1 MHGLCIRQVQLRIKS
16 GSKIKK
22 EKTPNIPLMFF
33 PHVSAH
39 RLDARPEKNG
49 KKGEKLNMQK
59 ISESEKPRQM
69 RARFLRPDCKKRKIG
84 EVGQI
89 CKNERCKMR
98 ERPTPQRPAKE
109 SPSCQA
115 GSAPTA
121 LCRARRRLW
130 KNAAVPPFMKYFKC
144 LNSI

>member
-1 MHGLCIRQVQLRIKS
+1 
-16 GSKIKK
+16 
-22 EKTPNIPLMFF
+22 MFF

-49 KKGEKLNMQK
+49 KKGKKLNMQK

-69 RARFLRPDCKKRKIG
+69 RARFLRHDCKKRKIG

-109 SPSCQA
+109 APHARLAQRQLRYA
-115 GSAPTA
+115 ELGGGSGKMQQF
-121 LCRARRRLW
+121 RL
-130 KNAAVPPFMKYFKC
+130 
-144 LNSI
+144 S